1 MTSAAR
7 EQTVNV
13 TFVGEDDVVT
23 EMIPLPAIPVSSRK
37 FGAYAVDTSSS
48 DESVSDDLKFA
59 QGYRLVSMES
69 LRKFVNRIH
78 THGPCASGEP
88 VEVFSQCN
96 LLCREI

>member
-23 EMIPLPAIPVSSRK
+23 EMIPPPAIPVSSRK

-48 DESVSDDLKFA
+48 DESVSDDL
-59 QGYRLVSMES
+59 
-69 LRKFVNRIH
+69 
-78 THGPCASGEP
+78 
-88 VEVFSQCN
+88 N
-96 LLCREI
+96 LLKDIAWYQWKVSGSL

>member
-13 TFVGEDDVVT
+13 TFVGEDNVVT
-23 EMIPLPAIPVSSRK
+23 EMTPPPEIPVSSRK
-37 FGAYAVDTSSS
+37 VGAYAVDTSSS

-69 LRKFVNRIH
+69 LRKFVNRIQ
-78 THGPCASGEP
+78 TYGPCASGEP